1 MKTPHRHVCGIGGGR
16 LLRVGESRRSDGAGS
31 RPDHAPGVGEV
42 RQGRDRAEASCHPK
56 PLGTELAHRLL
67 PLRSVSWSVA
77 GSGWPGYSTAFRA
90 AELAAEK
97 FSSWLVWYSF
107 HAAESQISRW
117 SKLPNTTHSF
127 VSPA

>member
-1 MKTPHRHVCGIGGGR
+1 MERGPDPITHLALGKYARVATGPRPRATRSLWAPNSPIGCCLFG
-16 LLRVGESRRSDGAGS
+16 LSLRSD
-31 RPDHAPGVGEV
+31 
-42 RQGRDRAEASCHPK
+42 
-56 PLGTELAHRLL
+56 
-67 PLRSVSWSVA
+67 SWSVA

>member
-16 LLRVGESRRSDGAGS
+16 MPRVGESRRSDGAGS

-42 RQGRDRAEASCHPK
+42 RQGRHRAGASCHPK

-67 PLRSVSWSVA
+67 SLRSVSGRLLSLVLLSRRC
-77 GSGWPGYSTAFRA
+77 GGRSSGYSTAFSA

-97 FSSWLVWYSF
+97 FSSCRVWYSF
-107 HAAESQISRW
+107 HAAESQISR
-117 SKLPNTTHSF
+117 
-127 VSPA
+127 